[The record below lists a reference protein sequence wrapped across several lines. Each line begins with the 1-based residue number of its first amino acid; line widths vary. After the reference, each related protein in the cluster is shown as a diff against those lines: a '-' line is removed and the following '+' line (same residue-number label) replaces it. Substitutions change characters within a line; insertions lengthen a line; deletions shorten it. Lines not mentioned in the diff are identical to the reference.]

1 MTQEKK
7 IVPKDEPILVSIK
20 GIELTVDPQVL
31 DDLETLELL
40 SQLNPADDA
49 EPNAFALIPLLKRLF
64 GEKYKQVKNAL
75 RNKETGR
82 ITMEEVSSFVSEYL
96 SKVSPNSSRS

>member
-7 IVPKDEPILVSIK
+7 IVPKDEPIVVSVK
-20 GIELTVDPQVL
+20 GVDLTVDPQLL

-40 SQLNPADDA
+40 SQLSPADDT
-49 EPNAFALIPLLKRLF
+49 EPNMFAVVPLLKRLF

-82 ITMEEVSSFVSEYL
+82 ISMEEVHDFIFEYL

>member
-7 IVPKDEPILVSIK
+7 IMPKDEPIVVSVK

-40 SQLNPADDA
+40 SQLNPADDT
-49 EPNAFALIPLLKRLF
+49 EPNAFAVVPLLKRLF
-64 GEKYKQVKNAL
+64 GEKYKQVKDAL
-75 RNKETGR
+75 RNKETRR
-82 ITMEEVSSFVSEYL
+82 ITMEEVYDFVSEYL
-96 SKVSPNSSRS
+96 NKASPNSSRS